1 MKSLEKK
8 DSTCEISDSVT
19 VHGKHNFH
27 QCMGQRVVLFFLYL
41 CFALKVV
48 NTLLDAF
55 CQTCNAVSSHA
66 SESLDILK
74 R

>member
-1 MKSLEKK
+1 MIQSACMENII
-8 DSTCEISDSVT
+8 STSAWVKE
-19 VHGKHNFH
+19 
-27 QCMGQRVVLFFLYL
+27 LFFLCL

-55 CQTCNAVSSHA
+55 CQTCDAVNSHA
-66 SESLDILK
+66 SESLDLLK